1 MSYEMKEGS
10 FTLFKNKRKETDNHP
25 DYTGSIMVDGV
36 ERWCSAWLKTPKSG
50 GEKYMSGSVGKPK
63 EPRAEQPRA
72 ESRPAPVAD
81 LDDDLPF

>member
-1 MSYEMKEGS
+1 
-10 FTLFKNKRKETDNHP
+10 
-25 DYTGSIMVDGV
+25 
-36 ERWCSAWLKTPKSG
+36 
-50 GEKYMSGSVGKPK
+50 MSGSVGKPK